1 MMSLEFDYFYG
12 AEAEQFTFYRIPKLL
27 FTDKRFSKVSIE
39 AKVLYGLMLDRMS
52 LSLKNGWVD
61 EENRVYIYFKLE
73 DAMEF
78 MGIGKD
84 KGVKLFAELD
94 YEKGCE
100 LGPGEIVELTADS
113 MTQLA
118 APGTEMRMCALLILV
133 NNSKKIVTKET
144 FDFYLSHTKHINNW
158 DLVDLSAPQIVG
170 KYLLNKD
177 RDILYELAESD
188 LLWDN
193 RIAIVSTLTF
203 IRSNDLDDTFKL
215 SLKMM
220 QHKHD
225 LMHKSIGWMLRE
237 AGKRDATRLY
247 NFVKEHKNIMP
258 RTMLRY
264 SIEKFDD
271 KTRKELMS

>member
-1 MMSLEFDYFYG
+1 MTNQIYNALSALSEEEKKIVLPRFFKTGKGQYGEGDKFLGVTVPNIRIVAKEFCD
-12 AEAEQFTFYRIPKLL
+12 
-27 FTDKRFSKVSIE
+27 VSFDVIKE
-39 AKVLYGLMLDRMS
+39 LMHS
-52 LSLKNGWVD
+52 PWH
-61 EENRVYIYFKLE
+61 
-73 DAMEF
+73 
-78 MGIGKD
+78 
-84 KGVKLFAELD
+84 
-94 YEKGCE
+94 
-100 LGPGEIVELTADS
+100 
-113 MTQLA
+113 
-118 APGTEMRMCALLILV
+118 EMRMCALLILV
-133 NNSKKIVTKET
+133 NNSKKEVTQDI
-144 FDFYLSHTKHINNW
+144 FDFYLSQTKYINNW

-170 KYLLNKD
+170 RFLLDKE
-177 RDILYELAESD
+177 RDILYRLAESD

-203 IRSNDLDDTFKL
+203 IRNNDLKDTYEL

-220 QHKHD
+220 RHKHD
-225 LMHKSIGWMLRE
+225 LMHKAIGWMLRE